1 MPPPRSRQR
10 LGGLNRPR
18 RPPPRKQDHA
28 VKVCPAPN
36 CGSTEFTED
45 DGLTICKHCYTQI
58 NESNIVAEVTF
69 EEQTGGRAT
78 VQGGTVNDNS
88 RHARTLGAGAYRK
101 VGGGERNTLADI
113 QNAGRRALEQ
123 LCPKLGITDNVSVQ
137 ANQIW
142 TLAANI
148 NFSAGRKTD
157 EVVAACLYAA
167 CRRQTNNQI
176 LLMDIAELVH
186 INVFRLGEVY
196 KDMCKELYINNE
208 NIGHQ
213 HLIELEP
220 LIHKYCEK
228 LQFAE
233 KTKQV
238 AEDALKII
246 KRMNRDWIVSG
257 RHPAGLCGA
266 CIILAA
272 RMNNFQRSVR
282 EVVYVS
288 KVADVTIAKR
298 IEEFRV
304 TKSASLTVQLFRE
317 IGNRIVHQ
325 HDPPSF
331 SGDMHTQRLMA
342 NRKRKRAA
350 HMLELEERA
359 SQARSQQPIDIPD
372 DATDASSRLSSVE
385 TTDAEEQSRKRQ
397 KTSDNID
404 PALTKSNAPMPTPP
418 DSQQT
423 SGSSQPQP
431 SQNEQSQSP
440 APPQQDQPE
449 ASSSSTSQPSAAP
462 PRPAPPHRVDA
473 DGFVIPDI
481 PVQRDPTPLPV
492 DKSATIKRGRKPKA
506 AVVAPTPI
514 EISQEELAEEDYL
527 EKQIEAALEND
538 QVQDNTSDVAKAK
551 AEEKILL
558 EQRRAQASAEI
569 QQKLDAERTKS
580 RRVELGIDVF
590 GEPTEW
596 QPGEVLTA
604 EQLEKEFENDP
615 EVENCM
621 LSEAETKIKEQI
633 WVAHNEDWLRKQA
646 ERDLMAKVNPPSAK
660 GRASKLKKNGK
671 PKRKH
676 SRMGDGSV
684 LTEGDTPIETP
695 EDAARAMLEKRA
707 PMKSQHVDFSAL
719 QRIYG
724 REGSVASSSGVET
737 SADATRAG
745 TPADATRQSATPAPE
760 SEIDA
765 SSPPPGSEDGE
776 EDEVEEDTRGGAAR
790 RLPSLVEEAEEPAAD
805 FAGADWPTAND
816 EEEVVEEEEEE
827 ELEMDEFGVIGGFED
842 LGDDEG
848 EEYE

>member
-359 SQARSQQPIDIPD
+359 SQAR
-372 DATDASSRLSSVE
+372 
-385 TTDAEEQSRKRQ
+385 
-397 KTSDNID
+397 
-404 PALTKSNAPMPTPP
+404 
-418 DSQQT
+418 
-423 SGSSQPQP
+423 
-431 SQNEQSQSP
+431 
-440 APPQQDQPE
+440 
-449 ASSSSTSQPSAAP
+449 
-462 PRPAPPHRVDA
+462 PAPPHRVDA

-580 RRVELGIDVF
+580 RRVELGID
-590 GEPTEW
+590 
-596 QPGEVLTA
+596 
-604 EQLEKEFENDP
+604 KEFENDP